1 MIAEESIEGAGR
13 PMINQQNYK
22 DLMIIRGDGR
32 IIYADV
38 SNPQYFGVGIDGLRG
53 KRLQDMY
60 PDLPGDYPAL
70 LTAQNGTAAEDF
82 EVELTTVKGIRLTKR
97 GSVYPIYEN
106 NQVVAA
112 LELSTKFYD
121 RNHIREIEGN
131 ADHLIYRKNNT
142 KYLIDDIITEDA
154 AMAGI
159 KEKVEKFALTDATV
173 LIYGETGTGKEL
185 VAQTLHNGSRRYARN
200 FISVNCSA
208 IPASIMES
216 VLFGTVKGSFT
227 GAEDKAGLFEQAEG
241 GTLFLDEINSLDA
254 LLQVKILKAV
264 ESKTVRRIGSLR
276 EKQVDVRII
285 AATNEDPYRLMREG
299 KLKPDLFHR
308 LAAVYL
314 VLPRLSDRRGD
325 IMVLADYFRTYFNR
339 NMNMNIGPFDDDIRQ
354 LFMNYDWPGNVR
366 ELRNVIESA
375 FAFAEND
382 RITMDDIPK
391 YMANKMGVRKPMG
404 QIAGDGSLTLAEKT
418 DLMEK
423 AIIDSIY
430 RKNKES
436 LTETARELG
445 ISKQL
450 LRYKMMK

>member
-1 MIAEESIEGAGR
+1 MDGEGH
-13 PMINQQNYK
+13 
-22 DLMIIRGDGR
+22 

-38 SNPQYFGVGIDGLRG
+38 GNPQYYGSGIKSLNGHSLRD
-53 KRLQDMY
+53 LY
-60 PDLPGDYPAL
+60 PDLDDSYPAL
-70 LTAQNGTAAEDF
+70 ETARTGIACENF
-82 EVELTTVKGIRLTKR
+82 EVEVMTSRGTSMTKQ
-97 GSVYPIYEN
+97 GSVYPICEN
-106 NQVVAA
+106 DRVVAV
-112 LELSTKFYD
+112 LELSTMVYD
-121 RNHIREIEGN
+121 RSHIREIEDH

-142 KYLIDDIITEDA
+142 KYLIDDII
-154 AMAGI
+154 AMDEGMVAI
-159 KEKVEKFALTDATV
+159 KEKVEKFAITDATV

-185 VAQTLHNGSRRYARN
+185 VAQALHNGSRRYARK
-200 FISVNCSA
+200 FVSVNCSA
-208 IPASIMES
+208 IPAGIVES

-227 GAEDKAGLFEQAEG
+227 GAEDKAGLFEQADG
-241 GTLFLDEINSLDA
+241 GTLFLDEINSLDVM
-254 LLQVKILKAV
+254 LQVKILKAV
-264 ESKTVRRIGSLR
+264 ESKVVRRIGSLR
-276 EKQVDVRII
+276 EKQVDVRIV

-314 VLPRLSDRRGD
+314 KLPRLSERRGD
-325 IMVLADYFRTYFNR
+325 IIVLAEHFRTYFNR
-339 NMNMNIGPFDDDIRQ
+339 NMNMHIAPFDEDILA

-391 YMANKMGVRKPMG
+391 YMVSKMGLKNHEVG
-404 QIAGDGSLTLAEKT
+404 FGAEHGLSLAEKS

-423 AIIDSIY
+423 AVIDSLY
-430 RKNKES
+430 RKNGES
-436 LTETARELG
+436 LTETAKELG